1 MKEFRTPHG
10 TFKCGDALQ
19 LIEELGEGTVDCVI
33 TDPPFGLGMDEYDD
47 MQVFF
52 EIGDK
57 LWKVLKKDAWL
68 VFYFTTKKLLEV
80 AKLRRFK
87 FVWMLC
93 CLSPST
99 ISKTVLGDR
108 SYTPIMVFK
117 KGNPKVVY
125 RRSDI
130 VYADELPLIQ
140 AKVKDPQFKPTM
152 ATASL
157 LQMFTKPDDL
167 ILDPFAG
174 YGSIPLVCEIFGRKW
189 VAFEIDPFKFE
200 IARKFNVE
208 RETVDIKALRQNKNQ
223 KLPFSPLFTYATGG
237 GRGKVVRSP

>member
-1 MKEFRTPHG
+1 MKEFRTSLG
-10 TFKCGDALQ
+10 IFKYGDALQ
-19 LIEELGEGTVDCVI
+19 LIEELGEGTIDCVI

-47 MQVFF
+47 IQVFF
-52 EIGDK
+52 EIEDK
-57 LWKVLKKDAWL
+57 LWKVLKRDAWF

-80 AKLRRFK
+80 AKLKRFK

-93 CLSPST
+93 CLYHST
-99 ISKTVLGDR
+99 ISKTVIGDR

-130 VYADELPLIQ
+130 VYADEIPFIQ
-140 AKVKDPQFKPTM
+140 AKVRDSQFKPTM
-152 ATASL
+152 TTALL

-174 YGSIPLVCEIFGRKW
+174 YGSIPLVCETFGRRW
-189 VAFEIDPFKFE
+189 IAFEIDPFKFE
-200 IARKFNVE
+200 VARRFIVEQEVVDIRELKRNLDKSTNEGHGTLLDFIARRHEK
-208 RETVDIKALRQNKNQ
+208 
-223 KLPFSPLFTYATGG
+223 
-237 GRGKVVRSP
+237 